1 MLQIKS
7 KKFFTITTILS
18 ILLSLNLG
26 LTSCSND
33 TNSSQNNTP
42 TTVSTLEK
50 IRNDDKI
57 AIGIKTDYRPFGF
70 IDEGGKNV
78 GLEVDIAH
86 YLTKELLGE
95 ETKVEFVPVVASNRI
110 EFLKQGKV
118 DLVIATMNDTPE
130 RRKVID
136 FSENYY
142 ASGTG
147 LLTKKDS
154 GINSWDDLKGKT
166 VCGIQGSF
174 YNKKLTEMGIKM
186 SNFPG
191 TPEAYKALQEGR
203 CIGFAFDDSALAG
216 KLLEPEWSQDWH
228 QALPSILLQPWGMG
242 IKKGD
247 QEFVDAINEAII
259 KMEAEGFI
267 VDGVNKWKIPS
278 TEYAQTR
285 MSQAQ
290 EKTQNNTTN

>member
-26 LTSCSND
+26 LTSCNNTD
-33 TNSSQNNTP
+33 SSQNTTPSNTSSSS
-42 TTVSTLEK
+42 STLDK
-50 IRNDDKI
+50 IKNDDKI
-57 AIGIKTDYRPFGF
+57 TIGIKTDYRPFGF
-70 IDEGGKNV
+70 IDEEGKNV

-95 ETKVEFVPVVASNRI
+95 ESKVEFVPVVASNRI

-118 DLVIATMNDTPE
+118 NLVIATMNDTE
-130 RRKVID
+130 DRRKVID

-154 GINSWDDLKGKT
+154 GIASWDDLKGKT

-174 YNKKLTEMGIKM
+174 YNKELTEMGIKM

-203 CIGFAFDDSALAG
+203 CIGFAYDDSALAG

-228 QALPSILLQPWGMG
+228 QALPSILVQPWGMG

-247 QEFVDAINEAII
+247 QELLDAVNEAII

-267 VDGVNKWKIPS
+267 VDGENKWKIPS

-290 EKTQNNTTN
+290 EKNSK